1 MPQRRAD
8 TANAPVPDTATKRV
22 EIQVAKAAEV
32 PAPPVRQVESSE
44 PPLAPQPPQAEPK
57 PPPVLMESPPKREEG
72 EYSSG
77 QLLG

>member
-32 PAPPVRQVESSE
+32 PAPPVRQAESSE